1 MEQCHRRRAILV
13 SPDVRRNQRYVIV
26 SGDTMFAR
34 ALRDNANMLPG
45 VVIEPT

>member
-1 MEQCHRRRAILV
+1 MEQYHRRRAILV
-13 SPDVRRNQRYVIV
+13 SPDVRRNQYVIV
-26 SGDTMFAR
+26 SGDTMCTR